1 MKIIQC
7 KDYEEISVAAADEV
21 AKVIREKKGPVLGL
35 ATGSTPVGMYEK
47 LVKMYDEGELDFS
60 DVTSVNLDEY
70 YPISPDNVQSYR
82 YYMNSFL
89 FDHVNIDKNNTYIP
103 NGNAEDPYG
112 ECVKYDSVLDSL
124 GKIDLQVLG
133 IGRNGHIGFNE
144 PDESLYLG
152 THVTR
157 LSESTVKANSRFF
170 SESEK
175 IPDRALTMGIGSI
188 FKADKIILL
197 ASGESKRDAVKQV
210 LSGKLTTA
218 CPATLLNLHPDVTLI
233 CDSGAM

>member
-21 AKVIREKKGPVLGL
+21 AKVIREKKNPVLGL

-47 LVKMYDEGELDFS
+47 LVKMYEEGELDFS

>member
-124 GKIDLQVLG
+124 EKIDLQVLG

-157 LSESTVKANSRFF
+157 LSDSTVKANSRFF
-170 SESEK
+170 SGSEK